1 MGFDFHKLLVCLLVM
16 IVTIPVFSYAEQ
28 YYDPVTRRYIQ
39 KNPVVKKPIRSL
51 PNQYALPTQAE
62 IEAERK
68 RLEQEQ
74 LEEEQRLQQLRDSSG
89 TQARRRFDPNRYH
102 KTEDITIAPF

>member
-1 MGFDFHKLLVCLLVM
+1 MGFDSHKLFVYLFVM
-16 IVTIPVFSYAEQ
+16 IVTVPVFSYAEQ

-39 KNPVVKKPIRSL
+39 KNPVVRKPIRPL
-51 PNQYALPTQAE
+51 PNQYSLPTQ
-62 IEAERK
+62 
-68 RLEQEQ
+68 QEQ

-102 KTEDITIAPF
+102 RTEDITIAPF